1 MVDDKD
7 EVMVPNFGTFKLK
20 KTPARVVLH
29 PVTREECFIPESLKL
44 DFKPSIT
51 LSKKIREA
59 AEIEAD
65 AGVTYEDFDEE

>member
-7 EVMVPNFGTFKLK
+7 EVMVQNFGTFKLK

-65 AGVTYEDFDEE
+65 AGVEEDND